1 MRPKNFDDLNY
12 SNEEEEI
19 DENLPEETR
28 EDKIFN
34 NRYNTGDGLT
44 DVSDY
49 EFSRKITVS
58 RDYSDNYLKDV
69 YEYESQLETKFVL
82 DAIFHFIQ
90 SDPEISKIINKQN
103 TTTTNFPAK
112 SKLTK
117 EEINFIFNQ
126 VNQNLDLSPGVF
138 MFYNPI
144 YILEVISA
152 ISSIEY
158 KKIFD
163 ALETD
168 TQELLL
174 LELNKKYKFLE
185 GKFHKKRIH

>member
-1 MRPKNFDDLNY
+1 MRTKDLDDLNY
-12 SNEEEEI
+12 QEDEEHL
-19 DENLPEETR
+19 DENLPEAAR

-44 DVSDY
+44 DSDDY
-49 EFSRKITVS
+49 EFSRKIVVS
-58 RDYSDNYLKDV
+58 QDYSDNYLKDV
-69 YEYESQLETKFVL
+69 YEYESELETKFVL
-82 DAIFHFIQ
+82 DSIFNFIQ
-90 SDPEISKIINKQN
+90 SDPAISKILTKAES
-103 TTTTNFPAK
+103 TSFPAK
-112 SKLTK
+112 SKLAK
-117 EEINFIFNQ
+117 DEINFIFNQ
-126 VNQNLDLSPGVF
+126 VNQNLDLSPGVV

>member
-1 MRPKNFDDLNY
+1 MRPKDFEDLNY
-12 SNEEEEI
+12 QEDDEHL
-19 DENLPEETR
+19 DENLPETVR

-44 DVSDY
+44 ESEDY
-49 EFSRKITVS
+49 EFSRKISVS
-58 RDYSDNYLKDV
+58 QDYSDDYLKDV
-69 YEYESQLETKFVL
+69 YEYESELETKFVL
-82 DAIFHFIQ
+82 DTIFNFIQ
-90 SDPEISKIINKQN
+90 NDPKISKILSKPSSN
-103 TTTTNFPAK
+103 NFPAK
-112 SKLTK
+112 SKLAK
-117 EEINFIFNQ
+117 EEINFIFNH
-126 VNQNLDLSPGVF
+126 VNQNLDLSSGVV

-163 ALETD
+163 ALETE

-174 LELNKKYKFLE
+174 VELNKKYKFLD

>member
-1 MRPKNFDDLNY
+1 MRPNEFDDLEY
-12 SNEEEEI
+12 QDDEHL
-19 DENLPEETR
+19 DENTPEAVR

-44 DVSDY
+44 DSEDYSFSKKISVSQ
-49 EFSRKITVS
+49 
-58 RDYSDNYLKDV
+58 DYSDEYLKDV
-69 YEYESQLETKFVL
+69 YEYEAELETKFVL
-82 DAIFHFIQ
+82 DSIFTFIQ
-90 SDPEISKIINKQN
+90 NDPKINKILTKPN
-103 TTTTNFPAK
+103 STSFPAK
-112 SKLTK
+112 SKLAK
-117 EEINFIFNQ
+117 DEINFIFNQ
-126 VNQNLDLSPGVF
+126 VNQNLDLSPGVV

-163 ALETD
+163 ALETE

-174 LELNKKYKFLE
+174 VELNKKYKFLE

>member
-1 MRPKNFDDLNY
+1 MRPKDFEDLNY
-12 SNEEEEI
+12 QEDDEHL
-19 DENLPEETR
+19 DENLPETTR

-44 DVSDY
+44 ESEDY
-49 EFSRKITVS
+49 EFSRKISVS
-58 RDYSDNYLKDV
+58 QEYSDTYLKDV
-69 YEYESQLETKFVL
+69 YEYESELETKFVL
-82 DAIFHFIQ
+82 DTIFNFIQ
-90 SDPEISKIINKQN
+90 SDPKISKILNKPNSN
-103 TTTTNFPAK
+103 TFPAK
-112 SKLTK
+112 SKLAK

-126 VNQNLDLSPGVF
+126 VNQNLDISSGVV

-163 ALETD
+163 ALETE

-174 LELNKKYKFLE
+174 VELNKKYKFLD